1 MDLKGFKRLMKK
13 GKLTL
18 SRSAYQ
24 DLLSKIK
31 ECNRAIGTLTEQSR
45 QLMPTRQS
53 GSQIDRFQV
62 IRDCAKEVYK
72 AFCASFSCSCVSH
85 SINWQL
91 DVPHESTGA
100 PFRVITATE
109 CLDGTNGEP
118 KSFKRY
124 REIELRTTEEN
135 KIVKIQELASLS
147 MAEKKAKKT
156 LRFADHPVYSSSSVL
171 QLGIAQSS
179 VSSTTTLTQTSIPT
193 LVSSTEGSSTP
204 AGDAQHAQ
212 ADIQIKDLCRQLSE
226 SNLEEN
232 TKYIGH
238 LSAESQRR
246 CEVFALQSWQVPEG
260 KPSSLSLASLLAQ
273 ARTTSYTPL
282 SLHDRLQLSKS
293 IATGILQ
300 LYNSPLLP
308 STWTK
313 HDITFVQRSDKPYRK
328 SYISKAIG
336 EANASSGKRK
346 ALPYIPNPT
355 LFSLGILL
363 IEICLA
369 RTLDDLRTIDD
380 CDSDVEMTNP
390 TMATDYATA
399 IRLLNNDRILEESG
413 EPYADAVR
421 RCISCNFGPTKTDLE
436 NESFR
441 QAVYSGVVVPLEEQV
456 KAVLGTSAR

>member
-1 MDLKGFKRLMKK
+1 MDLKGFKRLVKK

-24 DLLSKIK
+24 DLLSKMK
-31 ECNRAIGTLTEQSR
+31 ECNRAISTLTEQSR

-53 GSQIDRFQV
+53 RSRIDRFQV

-91 DVPHESTGA
+91 DVPHDSTNA

-109 CLDGTNGEP
+109 CLDSTNEES
-118 KSFKRY
+118 KSSKGY
-124 REIELRTTEEN
+124 SEIELRTTEGNTME
-135 KIVKIQELASLS
+135 KKRELVSLPVV
-147 MAEKKAKKT
+147 EKKAKKT
-156 LRFADHPVYSSSSVL
+156 LRFADHPVYPNSSVL
-171 QLGIAQSS
+171 RFDIAQSS
-179 VSSTTTLTQTSIPT
+179 SSSTTTITQSSTST
-193 LVSSTEGSSTP
+193 LVSTKDLSNFARDKLS
-204 AGDAQHAQ
+204 
-212 ADIQIKDLCRQLSE
+212 DIQIENLCQQLAQSSLGE
-226 SNLEEN
+226 QTTYMGYLN
-232 TKYIGH
+232 G
-238 LSAESQRR
+238 ESQRR
-246 CEVFALQSWQVPEG
+246 CEVFALQSWQIPEG

-273 ARTTSYTPL
+273 ARTASYTPL

-293 IATGILQ
+293 VATGVLQ

-328 SYISKAIG
+328 SYISKSIG
-336 EANASSGKRK
+336 VSNNSSGKRK
-346 ALPYIPNPT
+346 VLPYIPNPT

-369 RTLDDLRTIDD
+369 RTLDDLRTLDD
-380 CDSDVEMTNP
+380 CDFDIEMTNP

-456 KAVLGTSAR
+456 KAVLGISAR